1 MELIKKIKAAEV
13 QAQQIIEQAK
23 TAAAA
28 QAEQGRKNR
37 LQALEQAEQQ
47 RKKAIEDAVAAART
61 QALTEAE
68 NLKAQAEKDCRQLH
82 DKANAKIN
90 KAAAKVMGYLKG

>member
-1 MELIKKIKAAEV
+1 MELIKKIQQAEV

-28 QAEQGRKNR
+28 QAEQGRKNQ

-47 RKKAIEDAVAAART
+47 RKKAIEAAVAAAHSDGL
-61 QALTEAE
+61 AEIE
-68 NLKAQAEKDCRQLH
+68 NLKAQAEKDRHKLRE
-82 DKANAKIN
+82 KANDKMAT
-90 KAAAKVMGYLKG
+90 AVAKVMDYLGS